1 MRFSSETTVAD
12 AFAGLAG
19 DSAGEFELRDG
30 SRIAVVGGGP
40 SGSFFSYFLLKMA
53 DAIDLELE
61 VDIFE
66 PRSFKYCGPAGCNHC
81 GGIVSESLV
90 QILAAEGIV
99 LPETVVQR
107 GVESYVVHMD
117 VGDVSIESPVHEMRI
132 AALYR
137 GNGPR
142 ESVEA
147 KLESFDGFLQGM
159 ATDLGAQVVRQLITG
174 VQWPDGRPELEFADH
189 STKTYDL
196 VAVAAGVNS
205 NFIKMLDDHPEGFQ
219 PPKTTRGYICEF
231 QSTEEEIL
239 RILGSSVHVFLL
251 DIPRFEFAAI
261 IPKGPFATVV
271 MVGDDL
277 DEELVHAFLS
287 DPVVRRTFP
296 TDTVPCVC
304 SCKPLINLGARKRPY
319 GDRIVLVGDSGVT
332 RLYKDGIGA
341 AFRTGKAAATAA
353 VFNGVSRDDF
363 EQHFWP
369 ACRNIANDNAV
380 GRIMF
385 ATNTIMKNSRI
396 TRRAMLKM
404 AQKEQAK
411 PGAKPHMSSL
421 LWNMFTGSAPYTEM
435 FRGTFHPGF
444 IGNLAVSLGGALM
457 PQKKNPKNANVN
469 KGEA

>member
-1 MRFSSETTVAD
+1 MGFSSETSVAD
-12 AFAGLAG
+12 SFANLASG
-19 DSAGEFELRDG
+19 DADEFELRDG

-53 DAIDLELE
+53 EAIDLELE

-99 LPETVVQR
+99 LPDTVVQR

-147 KLESFDGFLQGM
+147 KLESFDGFLQGL
-159 ATDLGAQVVRQLITG
+159 AVERGARVVRQLITG
-174 VQWPDGRPELEFADH
+174 VEWEQGVPHLQFADH
-189 STKTYDL
+189 SSRSYDL

-205 NFIKMLDDHPEGFQ
+205 NFINMLDDHPAGFE

-239 RILGSSVHVFLL
+239 RILGKSVHVFLL

-277 DEELVHAFLS
+277 DEELVHAFLN

-296 TDTVPCVC
+296 TNAVPCVC

-353 VFNGVSRDDF
+353 VFNGVSSKDF
-363 EQHFWP
+363 EEHFWP

-380 GRIMF
+380 GRVMF
-385 ATNTIMKNSRI
+385 ATNTIMKNSRL
-396 TRRAMLKM
+396 TRRAMLLM
-404 AQKEQAK
+404 AQREQATA
-411 PGAKPHMSSL
+411 GAKPHMSSL

-435 FRGTFHPGF
+435 FRGTLHPGF
-444 IGNLAVSLGGALM
+444 IGNLLRSVGSAFL
-457 PQKKNPKNANVN
+457 PQQKSANVN
-469 KGEA
+469 NREA

>member
-1 MRFSSETTVAD
+1 
-12 AFAGLAG
+12 
-19 DSAGEFELRDG
+19 
-30 SRIAVVGGGP
+30 VVGGGP
-40 SGSFFSYFLLKMA
+40 ASSFFSYFLLKMT
-53 DAIDLELE
+53 DAIDLEVE
-61 VDIFE
+61 VDIYE

-81 GGIVSESLV
+81 GGIVSELLV

-99 LPETVVQR
+99 LPDTVVQR

-117 VGDVSIESPVHEMRI
+117 VGDVAIGSPVHEQRI

-147 KLESFDGFLQGM
+147 KLASFDGFLQGM
-159 ATDLGAQVVRQLITG
+159 AEEQGARVVRQLITG
-174 VQWPDGRPELEFADH
+174 VQWQDGLPNLQFADH
-189 STKTYDL
+189 SSSTYDL

-205 NFIKMLDDHPEGFQ
+205 KFIHMLDDHPAGFE

-239 RILGSSVHVFLL
+239 RILGTSVHVFLL

-277 DEELVHAFLS
+277 DQELVHAFLN
-287 DPVVRRTFP
+287 DPVVRRAFP
-296 TDTVPCVC
+296 TNAVPCVC
-304 SCKPLINLGARKRPY
+304 SCSPLINLGARKRPY
-319 GDRIVLVGDSGVT
+319 GDRIVLIGDAGVT

-341 AFRTGKAAATAA
+341 AFRTGKAAATTA
-353 VFNGVSRDDF
+353 VFHGVSRQDF
-363 EQHFWP
+363 EKNFWP
-369 ACRNIANDNAV
+369 ACRAIANDNAV
-380 GRIMF
+380 GRVMF

-396 TRRAMLKM
+396 TRRAMLRM
-404 AQKEQAK
+404 AQREQARA
-411 PGAKPHMSSL
+411 GARPHMSSL

-435 FRGTFHPGF
+435 FRGTLHPGF
-444 IGNLAVSLGGALM
+444 IGNLMVSLASALV
-457 PQKKNPKNANVN
+457 PLKKNANVN
-469 KGEA
+469 KNEA

>member
-1 MRFSSETTVAD
+1 MGSSSNASVAD
-12 AFAGLAG
+12 SFADLTGAAP
-19 DSAGEFELRDG
+19 SEFELQDG

-40 SGSFFSYFLLKMA
+40 AGSFFSYFLLKMA

-61 VDIFE
+61 VDIYE
-66 PRSFKYCGPAGCNHC
+66 PRSFQYCGPAGCNHC
-81 GGIVSESLV
+81 GGVVSESLV

-99 LPETVVQR
+99 LPDTVVQR

-117 VGDVSIESPVHEMRI
+117 VGDVSIESPVHEQRI

-142 ESVEA
+142 EGGDA
-147 KLESFDGFLQGM
+147 PLESFDGFLQGM
-159 ATDLGAQVVRQLITG
+159 ATQRGARVVRQLISR
-174 VQWPDGRPELEFADH
+174 VDWPQGLPQLSFADR
-189 STKTYDL
+189 SSKTYDL

-205 NFIKMLDDHPEGFQ
+205 RFIELLDDHPEGFQ

-231 QSTEEEIL
+231 RSTEEEIY

-277 DEELVHAFLS
+277 DEELVHAFLN
-287 DPVVRRTFP
+287 DPVVRRAFP
-296 TDTVPCVC
+296 THAVPCVC

-319 GDRIVLVGDSGVT
+319 GNRIVLVGDSGVT

-341 AFRTGKAAATAA
+341 AFRTGKAAATTA
-353 VFNGVSRDDF
+353 VFHGVSKENF
-363 EQHFWP
+363 EKHFWP
-369 ACRNIANDNAV
+369 ACRAIANDNAV
-380 GRIMF
+380 GRVMF

-396 TRRAMLKM
+396 TRRAMLRM
-404 AQKEQAK
+404 AQREQARA
-411 PGAKPHMSSL
+411 GAPPHMSAL

-435 FRGTFHPGF
+435 FRGTLHPGF
-444 IGNLAVSLGGALM
+444 IGNLLVSVFSALW
-457 PQKKNPKNANVN
+457 PHGKNSTI
-469 KGEA
+469 KGSEV